1 MRQSILSYLL
11 AHRGEFISGQR
22 LSEELGITRT
32 AVWKHICML
41 REKGYT
47 IDSYTKKGYCLTGV
61 PDLLDPEAVSK
72 KVHTSYIGKNV
83 VYEERTASTNTVAKD
98 LAHKGAV
105 EGTVV
110 ISEEQNGGKGR
121 LDRSFFSPYAKGIWF
136 SVILRPDFPPVEVS
150 KMTLLTAVALT
161 RVFRSFGL
169 EKCVIKW
176 PNDILVDGKKLVGIL
191 TELSA
196 TMEKVNYV
204 VTGMG
209 INTSFTR
216 DELPAD
222 LQDKATSFL
231 IEGVTVGRN
240 ELWQAVM
247 EELERY
253 YEMAK
258 HEGFSCILDEWRS
271 LSVTFNQDVEIVKT
285 QGVTYGKAVDIDD
298 DGNLIVV
305 GPDGPVRIVAGDVR
319 IRPKK

>member
-1 MRQSILSYLL
+1 M
-11 AHRGEFISGQR
+11 
-22 LSEELGITRT
+22 
-32 AVWKHICML
+32 
-41 REKGYT
+41 
-47 IDSYTKKGYCLTGV
+47 
-61 PDLLDPEAVSK
+61 
-72 KVHTSYIGKNV
+72 
-83 VYEERTASTNTVAKD
+83 
-98 LAHKGAV
+98 
-105 EGTVV
+105 
-110 ISEEQNGGKGR
+110 
-121 LDRSFFSPYAKGIWF
+121 DRSFFSPYAKGIWF

-271 LSVTFNQDVEIVKT
+271 LSVTLNQDVEIVKT

>member
-1 MRQSILSYLL
+1 
-11 AHRGEFISGQR
+11 
-22 LSEELGITRT
+22 
-32 AVWKHICML
+32 
-41 REKGYT
+41 
-47 IDSYTKKGYCLTGV
+47 
-61 PDLLDPEAVSK
+61 
-72 KVHTSYIGKNV
+72 
-83 VYEERTASTNTVAKD
+83 
-98 LAHKGAV
+98 
-105 EGTVV
+105 
-110 ISEEQNGGKGR
+110 
-121 LDRSFFSPYAKGIWF
+121 
-136 SVILRPDFPPVEVS
+136 
-150 KMTLLTAVALT
+150 
-161 RVFRSFGL
+161 
-169 EKCVIKW
+169 
-176 PNDILVDGKKLVGIL
+176 
-191 TELSA
+191 
-196 TMEKVNYV
+196 
-204 VTGMG
+204 G

-271 LSVTFNQDVEIVKT
+271 LSVTLNQDVEIVKT